1 MKTTLEIIDRAFHKH
16 PKGCLAFSGGS
27 DSLVLM
33 DIIYRRT
40 THRPP
45 VVFADDQ
52 MSHPQTLPFVR
63 QTCERYGAALHIAK
77 SDRTPLK
84 QWARQG
90 WPMLGKLAARLWMQ
104 KHKHR
109 NMGFKLDVSSCCR
122 NMKIAPARKLMRSL
136 GFEMQMTGQRGQAD
150 DALRGL
156 RTLKDSA
163 MHYVKADRL
172 FICNP
177 LTGWT
182 DTMIRRYIAQNTLQE
197 HPAKAEGAVTIGC
210 MFCGGGAQFTNSGF
224 PILRRQCPDL
234 WRWFI
239 VESKAGEVI
248 LAIKYDVPLSQI
260 CNAVERIGGL
270 ERLTAE
276 RPHVFDFLAITP
288 RQGYSK

>member
-1 MKTTLEIIDRAFHKH
+1 MKTTLEIIDRAFTEH

-33 DIIYRRT
+33 DILYRHT
-40 THRPP
+40 PHRPP

-63 QTCERYGAALHIAK
+63 QICERYGAALYIAK
-77 SDRTPLK
+77 ATRTPLE
-84 QWARQG
+84 QWQKQG
-90 WPMLGKLAARLWMQ
+90 WAMLGKLAARLWSQ

-136 GFEMQMTGQRGQAD
+136 GFEMQMTGQRGQTD

-156 RTLKDSA
+156 RALKDSA
-163 MHYVKADRL
+163 IIYVKTDKLWIA
-172 FICNP
+172 NP

-182 DTMIRRYIAQNTLQE
+182 DTMIRRYIEQNHLQE
-197 HPAKAEGAVTIGC
+197 HPAKADGACTIGC
-210 MFCGGGAQFTNSGF
+210 LFCGGGAQFTNSGF
-224 PILRRQCPDL
+224 PILRRQAPEL

-239 VESKAGEVI
+239 IEAKAGEIVLSI
-248 LAIKYDVPLSQI
+248 KHDTPLDQTRKAI
-260 CNAVERIGGL
+260 ERLGGL
-270 ERLTAE
+270 EHLAKTS
-276 RPHVFDFLAITP
+276 PWIFDYLRQTP
-288 RQGYSK
+288 MQGYSK